1 MGRTI
6 RAHHQAQEGE
16 AGSQGRRLYWASRLY
31 EGNPL
36 NMPPPVH
43 ARTRYLCP
51 TIMTM
56 YSFPADAYKG

>member
-6 RAHHQAQEGE
+6 RAHQQAQEGE
-16 AGSQGRRLYWASRLY
+16 AGSEGRRLYGASRLY

-43 ARTRYLCP
+43 VPGTCAPLL
-51 TIMTM
+51 
-56 YSFPADAYKG
+56 